1 MLVIDV
7 LTAYA
12 ICGAGSLIGACTL
25 QLADSPRP
33 ESVAALRL
41 CTAALVALGLSLLG
55 FAAMGSEPDSI
66 PQQVC
71 AAGSLVAMVLWT
83 WGNGK
88 LAGTTVRA
96 APMLAL
102 IGLSLAVPAVSPSFG
117 PLGLARAFSVT
128 LALHALIGCWLMRN
142 FLTKPP
148 DAAARVLGYTALALS
163 LSSVARAGW
172 TLAYEGAPQFHMLYV
187 PVSLQPVFATFYGVL
202 PIMLSTMI
210 LLMVNAELR
219 TRLSMRAATDE
230 LTGALTR
237 RALRERADEHV
248 AQARRSRLQVAVL
261 MLDLDHFKL
270 INDRHGHGIGDV
282 VLRNAAGLWRDALRA
297 DSLLARYGGEEFV
310 ALVPVDDLRAARL
323 IAERLRLAIDQ
334 APWPALTGTT
344 VQATTS
350 VGVTLAL
357 HGETLDAS
365 LQRADEAMYRAK
377 REGRNQVQ
385 VGLAAA

>member
-12 ICGAGSLIGACTL
+12 ICGAGSLVGACTL
-25 QLADSPRP
+25 QLVESPRP
-33 ESVAALRL
+33 EFLVGLRL
-41 CTAALVALGLSLLG
+41 CTAGLVMLGLSLLR
-55 FAAMGSEPDSI
+55 FAALGPEPDVMA
-66 PQQVC
+66 QQICTTGALV
-71 AAGSLVAMVLWT
+71 AVLLWAWGNGILAGTSVPTAPMLTLIVLSLVAP
-83 WGNGK
+83 
-88 LAGTTVRA
+88 A
-96 APMLAL
+96 A
-102 IGLSLAVPAVSPSFG
+102 STSFG
-117 PLGLARAFSVT
+117 PLALSLAFSVM
-128 LALHALIGCWLMRN
+128 LAVNAMVGCWLMRN
-142 FLTKPP
+142 FLTDPP
-148 DAAARVLGYTALALS
+148 DIVARVLGYTALSLG
-163 LSSVARAGW
+163 LSSTARVGW
-172 TLAYEGAPQFHMLYV
+172 TLAYDGPPMFHLLHV
-187 PVSLQPVFATFYGVL
+187 PMWLQPIFATFYGVL
-202 PIMLSTMI
+202 PIVLSTMI

-219 TRLSMRAATDE
+219 ARLHLRAATDE

-310 ALVPVDDLRAARL
+310 ALVPVEDLRAARL
-323 IAERLRLAIDQ
+323 IAERLRLAIGQ

-357 HGETLDAS
+357 DGETLDAS

>member
-12 ICGAGSLIGACTL
+12 ICGAGSLVGACTL

-41 CTAALVALGLSLLG
+41 CTAALVVLGLSLLG
-55 FAAMGSEPDSI
+55 FAALGSAPDPI

-71 AAGSLVAMVLWT
+71 AAGSLVAMVLWI
-83 WGNGK
+83 WGSGK
-88 LAGTTVRA
+88 LAGSPVRA
-96 APMLAL
+96 APMLVL
-102 IGLSLAVPAVSPSFG
+102 IALSLAVPAVSSHFG

-128 LALHALIGCWLMRN
+128 LTLHALIGCWLMRN
-142 FLTKPP
+142 FLIGPL
-148 DAAARVLGYTALALS
+148 DAVTRALGYTALALS
-163 LSSVARAGW
+163 LSSMARAGW
-172 TLAYEGAPQFHMLYV
+172 TLAYEGPPQFHLLHV
-187 PVSLQPVFATFYGVL
+187 PLSMQPIFATFYGVL
-202 PIMLSTMI
+202 PIVLSTMV

-237 RALRERADEHV
+237 RALREQADEHLV
-248 AQARRSRLQVAVL
+248 RTRRGRQETAVL

-270 INDRHGHGIGDV
+270 INDRYGHGTGDV
-282 VLRNAAGLWRDALRA
+282 VLRHAAGLWRDALRA
-297 DSLLARYGGEEFV
+297 DSLLARIGGEEFV
-310 ALVPVDDLRAARL
+310 ALVPVEDLRAARL
-323 IAERLRLAIDQ
+323 IAERLRSAIDQ
-334 APWPALTGTT
+334 APWPTLTGTT
-344 VQATTS
+344 VHATAS

-357 HGETLDAS
+357 DGETLDTS